1 MEKSQVIVTGAT
13 GSIGLAAVKSLLGKD
28 FLVIMACRNVNK
40 AKAQRDILIKEFPD
54 SEIDILELDLNSLSS
69 IRAFVE
75 NIKAQGFKVNKLLN
89 NAGIICR
96 DFNVNEDGF
105 ETTVAVNYIGPLYL
119 TKLMMPLME
128 DGFTVVN
135 TVSVTRGIS
144 KLDKHFFDLDK
155 KRFSQL
161 GTYGK
166 AKYALFLSSLTL
178 AEKIKNGTVNL
189 TDPGVVDSNMISM
202 HRWFDPIAD
211 VLFRPFCKS
220 PEKGAIP
227 AVNALLM
234 TADNRQRTTD
244 FVHNELPKLFSG
256 NKSKVVSLKYYEDEM
271 REWLW
276 KETWRQL
283 EVRNGCRDASMYPAR

>member
-13 GSIGLAAVKSLLGKD
+13 GSIGLAAVKSLLSKD
-28 FLVIMACRNVNK
+28 FPVIMACRNVNK
-40 AKAQRDILIKEFPD
+40 AKTQRDKLIKEFPD

-69 IRAFVE
+69 IENFTE
-75 NIKAQGFKVNKLLN
+75 NIKNQGFKVNKLLN

-119 TKLMMPLME
+119 TKLMIPLM
-128 DGFTVVN
+128 DDDFTVVN
-135 TVSVTRGIS
+135 TVSVTRGVS

-178 AEKIKNGTVNL
+178 SEKIKNGRVNL

-202 HRWFDPIAD
+202 HRWFDPLAD

-220 PEKGAIP
+220 PEKGAVP
-227 AVNALLM
+227 AVNALLCM
-234 TADNRQRTTD
+234 STDNGQRTTD
-244 FVHNELPKLFSG
+244 FVHNESPRLFYR
-256 NKSKVVSLKYYEDEM
+256 NKSKFIPQKYYDNEI

-276 KETWRQL
+276 EETRL
-283 EVRNGCRDASMYPAR
+283 KLGVRN

>member
-1 MEKSQVIVTGAT
+1 MEKNQIIVTGAT
-13 GSIGLAAVKSLLGKD
+13 GSIGLAATKSLLSKD
-28 FLVIMACRNVNK
+28 LPVIMACRNIKK
-40 AKAQRDILIKEFPD
+40 ANSQRDILIKEFPH
-54 SEIDILELDLNSLSS
+54 SEIDILELDLNSLYS
-69 IRAFVE
+69 IRTFTE
-75 NIKAQGFKVNKLLN
+75 NIKNQGFKVDKLLN

-96 DFNVNEDGF
+96 DFTVNDDGF
-105 ETTVAVNYIGPLYL
+105 EMTVAVNYLGPLYL
-119 TKLMMPLME
+119 TQLMIPLMS
-128 DGFTVVN
+128 DDFTVVN
-135 TVSVTRGIS
+135 TVSVTRGVS

-178 AEKIKNGTVNL
+178 SEKIKNGRVNL

-202 HRWFDPIAD
+202 HRWFDPLAD

-227 AVNALLM
+227 AVNALLYK
-234 TADNRQRTTD
+234 TTRQQDNETTR
-244 FVHNELPKLFSG
+244 LFSG
-256 NKSKVVSLKYYEDEM
+256 NKSKVIPHKYYDEAI

-276 KETWRQL
+276 EESCKRL
-283 EVRNGCRDASMYPAR
+283 KISK

>member
-1 MEKSQVIVTGAT
+1 MEKNQIIVTGAT
-13 GSIGLAAVKSLLGKD
+13 GSIGLAATKSLLSKD
-28 FLVIMACRNVNK
+28 LPVIMACRNIKK
-40 AKAQRDILIKEFPD
+40 ANSQRDILIKEFPH
-54 SEIDILELDLNSLSS
+54 SEIDVIELDLNSLYS
-69 IRAFVE
+69 IRTFTE
-75 NIKAQGFKVNKLLN
+75 NIKNQGFKVDKLLN

-96 DFNVNEDGF
+96 DFTVNDDGF
-105 ETTVAVNYIGPLYL
+105 ETTVAVNYLGPLYL
-119 TKLMMPLME
+119 TQLMIPLMS
-128 DGFTVVN
+128 DDFTVVN
-135 TVSVTRGIS
+135 TVSVTRGVS

-178 AEKIKNGTVNL
+178 SEKIKNGRVNL

-202 HRWFDPIAD
+202 HRWFDPLAD

-227 AVNALLM
+227 AVNALLYK
-234 TADNRQRTTD
+234 TTRQEDNETTR
-244 FVHNELPKLFSG
+244 LFSG
-256 NKSKVVSLKYYEDEM
+256 NKSKVIPQKYYDEAI

-276 KETWRQL
+276 EESCKQL
-283 EVRNGCRDASMYPAR
+283 KISK

>member
-1 MEKSQVIVTGAT
+1 MEKSKIIVTGAT
-13 GSIGLAAVKSLLGKD
+13 GSIGLAAVKSLLSKD
-28 FLVIMACRNVNK
+28 LPVIMACRNIKK
-40 AKAQRDILIKEFPD
+40 ADSQRDSLIKEFPH
-54 SEIDILELDLNSLSS
+54 SEIDVLELDLNSLAS

-75 NIKAQGFKVNKLLN
+75 EIKNQGFKVDKLLN

-96 DFNVNEDGF
+96 DFTVNDDGF
-105 ETTVAVNYIGPLYL
+105 ETTLAVNYLGPLYL
-119 TKLMMPLME
+119 SKLMIPLMD
-128 DGFTVVN
+128 DGFNIVN
-135 TVSVTRGIS
+135 TVSVTRGVS
-144 KLDKHFFDLDK
+144 KLDEHFFDLDK

-178 AEKIKNGTVNL
+178 SEKIKNGSVNL

-202 HRWFDPIAD
+202 HRWFDPLAD

-227 AVNALLM
+227 AVNALLQPIANSQQS
-234 TADNRQRTTD
+234 TAYS
-244 FVHNELPKLFSG
+244 VKLFSG
-256 NKSKVVSLKYYEDEM
+256 NRSKVISQKHYDNPL

-276 KETWRQL
+276 KESGRRL
-283 EVRNGCRDASMYPAR
+283 IINA

>member
-1 MEKSQVIVTGAT
+1 MEKNQIIVTGAT
-13 GSIGLAAVKSLLGKD
+13 GSIGLAATKSLLSKD
-28 FLVIMACRNVNK
+28 LSVIMACRNIKK
-40 AKAQRDILIKEFPD
+40 ANSQRDILIKEFPH
-54 SEIDILELDLNSLSS
+54 SEIDVIELDLNSLYS
-69 IRAFVE
+69 IRTFTE
-75 NIKAQGFKVNKLLN
+75 NIKNQGFKVDMLLN

-96 DFNVNEDGF
+96 DFTVNDDGF
-105 ETTVAVNYIGPLYL
+105 ETTVAVNYLGPLYL
-119 TKLMMPLME
+119 TQLMIPLMS
-128 DGFTVVN
+128 DDFTVVN
-135 TVSVTRGIS
+135 TVSVTRGVS

-178 AEKIKNGTVNL
+178 SEKIKNGRVNL

-202 HRWFDPIAD
+202 HRWFDPLAD

-227 AVNALLM
+227 AVNALLYK
-234 TADNRQRTTD
+234 TTRQQDNETTR
-244 FVHNELPKLFSG
+244 LFSG
-256 NKSKVVSLKYYEDEM
+256 NKSKVIPQKYYDEAI

-276 KETWRQL
+276 EESCKQL
-283 EVRNGCRDASMYPAR
+283 KISK

>member
-1 MEKSQVIVTGAT
+1 MEKSKIIVTGAT
-13 GSIGLAAVKSLLGKD
+13 GSIGLAAVKSLLSKD
-28 FLVIMACRNVNK
+28 LPVIMACRNIKK
-40 AKAQRDILIKEFPD
+40 ADSQRDSLIKQFPH
-54 SEIDILELDLNSLSS
+54 SEIDVLELDLNSLAS

-75 NIKAQGFKVNKLLN
+75 EIKNQGFKVDKLLN

-96 DFNVNEDGF
+96 DFTVNDDGF

-119 TKLMMPLME
+119 TQLMIPLME
-128 DGFTVVN
+128 DDFNIVN
-135 TVSVTRGIS
+135 TVSVTRGVS
-144 KLDKHFFDLDK
+144 TLDEHFFDLDK

-178 AEKIKNGTVNL
+178 SEKIKNGGVNL

-202 HRWFDPIAD
+202 HRWFDPLAD

-227 AVNALLM
+227 AVNALLQPIANSQQP
-234 TADNRQRTTD
+234 TARN
-244 FVHNELPKLFSG
+244 VKLFSG
-256 NKSKVVSLKYYEDEM
+256 NRSKVISQKHYDNPL

-276 KETWRQL
+276 EKSCKQL
-283 EVRNGCRDASMYPAR
+283 TINS

>member
-1 MEKSQVIVTGAT
+1 MEKNQIIVTGAT
-13 GSIGLAAVKSLLGKD
+13 GSIGLAATKSLLSKD
-28 FLVIMACRNVNK
+28 FPVIMACRNIKK
-40 AKAQRDILIKEFPD
+40 ANSQRDILIKEFPH
-54 SEIDILELDLNSLSS
+54 SEIDVLELDLNSLSS
-69 IRAFVE
+69 IRMFAE
-75 NIKAQGFKVNKLLN
+75 NIKNQGFKVDRLLN

-96 DFNVNEDGF
+96 DFTVNDDGF
-105 ETTVAVNYIGPLYL
+105 ETTLAVNYLGPLYL
-119 TKLMMPLME
+119 TKLMIPLMS
-128 DGFTVVN
+128 DDFNIVN
-135 TVSVTRGIS
+135 TVSVTRGVS

-178 AEKIKNGTVNL
+178 AEKIKNGRVNL

-202 HRWFDPIAD
+202 HRWFDPLAD

-220 PEKGAIP
+220 PEKGAMP

-234 TADNRQRTTD
+234 TTDNGQQTTD
-244 FVHNELPKLFSG
+244 FVHNEVRLFSG
-256 NKSKVVSLKYYEDEM
+256 NKSKVISQKYYDEEI

-276 KETWRQL
+276 EETNIKL
-283 EVRNGCRDASMYPAR
+283 KVEN